1 MEKDDRSKA
10 LSSILHSPFS
20 KRRSRFL
27 EQALFWLFR
36 LATYFILAAATYI
49 FLDIGIKGGRT
60 VFTTTPPFINVSF
73 LTEPPQTLY
82 VFDHEG
88 KKMTL
93 SDRQFREWKAAHGEP
108 EVQANS
114 IAYSAGG
121 IWPCIVGTALLVIGS
136 MILALGVG
144 ISSAIYLSEYS
155 RNGPLIRLVRIAIL
169 NLAGVPSIVF
179 GLFGFGLFVIFFGW
193 NVSLIAGWFTLGLM
207 VLPAIITASEESL
220 RAVPQGLREGS
231 LALGAS
237 KWQTIRKNVLPYAMP
252 GILTSSILGIARV
265 AGETAPIMFTAA
277 YAMKDEMP
285 WQVANFTDFIFQGVM
300 ALPYHIYVV
309 SSKIPQN
316 EYTESVQYGAA
327 FVFLFLVMLIALTSI
342 VLRERSR
349 SRLSW

>member
-1 MEKDDRSKA
+1 MIGASSNQKKTRVMER
-10 LSSILHSPFS
+10 IV
-20 KRRSRFL
+20 
-27 EQALFWLFR
+27 FWAFR
-36 LATYFILAAATYI
+36 LATYFVLACASYI

-60 VFTTTPPFINVSF
+60 VFTKAAPFVNVKF
-73 LTEPPQTLY
+73 LTQWPQTLY
-82 VFDHEG
+82 VFDYHG
-88 KKMTL
+88 QKMEL
-93 SDRQFREWKAAHGEP
+93 SDSEFRQWKTTHNEDVDLA
-108 EVQANS
+108 S

-136 MILALGVG
+136 MTLALIIG

-155 RNGPLIRLVRIAIL
+155 RNGPFIRLVRVAIL

-179 GLFGFGLFVIFFGW
+179 GLFGFGLFVIFLGW
-193 NVSLIAGWFTLGLM
+193 NVSLISGWFTLGLM

-231 LALGAS
+231 LALGAT
-237 KWQTIRKNVLPYAMP
+237 KWQTIRKNVLPYALP

-277 YAMKDEMP
+277 YAMRDEMP
-285 WQVANFTDFIFQGVM
+285 WHVSHWTDFFFQGVM

-316 EYTESVQYGAA
+316 EYTERVQYGTA
-327 FVFLFLVMLIALTSI
+327 FVFLVVVMLIALTSI
-342 VLRERSR
+342 LLRERTR

>member
-1 MEKDDRSKA
+1 M
-10 LSSILHSPFS
+10 
-20 KRRSRFL
+20 
-27 EQALFWLFR
+27 FWIFR

-60 VFTTTPPFINVSF
+60 LFTTTPPFINVPF

-82 VFDHEG
+82 VFDFEG
-88 KKMTL
+88 EKMTL
-93 SDRQFREWKAAHGEP
+93 SDRQFRQWKAENPGT
-108 EVQANS
+108 EVDATS

-121 IWPCIVGTALLVIGS
+121 IWPCIVGTALLVVGS
-136 MILALGVG
+136 MILALGIG

-237 KWQTIRKNVLPYAMP
+237 KWQTIRKNVLPYALP

-285 WQVANFTDFIFQGVM
+285 WQVQRMTVFFFQGVM
-300 ALPYHIYVV
+300 AVPYHIYVV

-316 EYTESVQYGAA
+316 EYTERVQYGGA

-342 VLRERSR
+342 ILRERSR

>member
-1 MEKDDRSKA
+1 MTYATHRTRA
-10 LSSILHSPFS
+10 
-20 KRRSRFL
+20 RVL
-27 EQALFWLFR
+27 ERGAFWIFR
-36 LATYFILAAATYI
+36 LATYLILAAATFI
-49 FLDIGIKGGRT
+49 FLDIGVKGGRT
-60 VFTTTPPFINVSF
+60 LFTAAPPFINVPF

-82 VFDHEG
+82 VFEHEG

-93 SDRQFREWKAAHGEP
+93 SDRQFRQWKVEHPGV
-108 EVQANS
+108 EVEANS

-136 MILALGVG
+136 MILALGIG

-155 RNGPLIRLVRIAIL
+155 RNGPLIRLVRVAIL

-285 WQVANFTDFIFQGVM
+285 WQVQRMTDFFFQGVM

-316 EYTESVQYGAA
+316 EYTERVQYGGA

>member
-1 MEKDDRSKA
+1 MTHGTHRMFEGVV
-10 LSSILHSPFS
+10 
-20 KRRSRFL
+20 
-27 EQALFWLFR
+27 FWLFR
-36 LATYFILAAATYI
+36 LATYFVLACATYI

-60 VFTTTPPFINVSF
+60 VFTSTPPFVNVPF

-82 VFDHEG
+82 VFEFEG

-93 SDRQFREWKAAHGEP
+93 GDREFRVWKGEHSGI
-108 EVQANS
+108 EVEATS

-121 IWPCIVGTALLVIGS
+121 IWPCIVGTALLVVGS
-136 MILALGVG
+136 MALALGIG

-193 NVSLIAGWFTLGLM
+193 NVSLLAGWFTLGLM

-237 KWQTIRKNVLPYAMP
+237 KWQTIRKNVLPYALP
-252 GILTSSILGIARV
+252 GMLTSSILGIARV

-285 WQVANFTDFIFQGVM
+285 WQVAKFNDFFFQGVM

-316 EYTESVQYGAA
+316 EYTERVQYGAA